1 MLRSAPQACFLFV
14 FRYSPSIFWFTPPT
28 PALLINLLAR
38 WGRLGGWM
46 VSFLFCFLF
55 FYRTFGLAQRSGT
68 KKKIEV

>member
-46 VSFLFCFLF
+46 VSFFV
-55 FYRTFGLAQRSGT
+55 YRTFGLAQRSGT
-68 KKKIEV
+68 KNKKIEV